1 MNNFTPED
9 LSHLQ
14 PSGGARHLA
23 DATRLSQSTAEES
36 LHNLQELNIPE
47 EEARYLQQSAE
58 LLKELRFS
66 PRKATIDAIMQYAR
80 QNEEAVH

>member
-1 MNNFTPED
+1 MNNFTPEE

-14 PSGGARHLA
+14 PSTQPLKPA
-23 DATRLSQSTAEES
+23 SEES
-36 LHNLQELNIPE
+36 LHNFQDLNIPE
-47 EEARYLQQSAE
+47 EEARYLQQSAD
-58 LLKELRFS
+58 LLKELKFS

>member
-1 MNNFTPED
+1 MNNFTHED

-14 PSGGARHLA
+14 P
-23 DATRLSQSTAEES
+23 ATQPSPSDAEES

-47 EEARYLQQSAE
+47 EEARYLQQSVD
-58 LLKELRFS
+58 LLKELKFS

-80 QNEEAVH
+80 QSEEAVH

>member
-1 MNNFTPED
+1 MNNFTPEE

-14 PSGGARHLA
+14 P
-23 DATRLSQSTAEES
+23 ATQPLQPTAEES
-36 LHNLQELNIPE
+36 LHNLQDLNIPE
-47 EEARYLQQSAE
+47 GEARYLQQSVD
-58 LLKELRFS
+58 LLKELKFS

>member
-1 MNNFTPED
+1 MNNFTPEE

-14 PSGGARHLA
+14 PSTQPLQPAM
-23 DATRLSQSTAEES
+23 EES